1 MVFGKNNDKGIRL
14 DGLTPQVVDISNGHY
29 SVNDLWVNDELDKNS
44 FRAHILS
51 QFDEM
56 EGFPTPIGVYTEI
69 QKTTYDE
76 DFHEQIEAIKKQKG
90 NGDLKKLLYGMNTWE
105 IK

>member
-29 SVNDLWVNDELDKNS
+29 SINDLWVHDELDKNS

-76 DFHEQIEAIKKQKG
+76 DFHNQIEAIKKQKG